1 MRWVCDG
8 SSECCCFS
16 PRFVTNLFN
25 ANTASHTL
33 NSLLQLNT
41 DPLSLVWKNNIVI
54 AVLCVCTAKERCA
67 CSSCWQSSGNSVCRG
82 HSHIGDTSSDIS
94 TSRPSV
100 QALQELEHVL
110 LCLHCCVSWAVTPP
124 RFLSAY
130 CTTKCK
136 YNESKK
142 GAGQSLNS
150 P

>member
-8 SSECCCFS
+8 SSECCCFPPS
-16 PRFVTNLFN
+16 FVTNLFN
-25 ANTASHTL
+25 ANTVSHTL

-41 DPLSLVWKNNIVI
+41 DPLSLIWKNNIVI
-54 AVLCVCTAKERCA
+54 AVLRVCMEKERCA
-67 CSSCWQSSGNSVCRG
+67 GSRCWQSSVNSVCRG
-82 HSHIGDTSSDIS
+82 HSHIEDTSSDIG

-110 LCLHCCVSWAVTPP
+110 WCLHSCVSWAVTPP
-124 RFLSAY
+124 QFLSAY

-136 YNESKK
+136 YNELRK
-142 GAGQSLNS
+142 GADQSLNS